1 MTGAGG
7 AFLRPR
13 MHAGGF
19 NTSSTRRARRE
30 EKNVEK
36 EVSIMR
42 DITHILCQ
50 AAVLACHLVFICL
63 LSLHLGIT
71 DADAAETAAQASG
84 PPNILFIIMDDVGID
99 QMRVF
104 GYGEDNQPRTP
115 NIDTIALAGVR
126 FRNAWA
132 MPECSPSRVS
142 FFTGRYPLRTGV
154 LNISATRDLANSQAS
169 PFEVTTPRVLRSGG
183 YKNALFGKWHLTE
196 VPSNDSNG
204 NPNPGNSMGNAAPH
218 DLGWD
223 FYFGDL
229 EGAPRAIDT
238 TAGGVAGSDPT
249 TGHRPHTS
257 CGFVNNARFGA
268 CYFSDGSCSA
278 IGEPGDPPSANP
290 GRTCLEQGGILVA
303 DDVCQDIVPKVVD
316 FSLFNGYYV
325 SPLAINQPDG
335 SVEVVAGFDA
345 HGDQVNPTD
354 PRAREYLTTQQTT
367 AAIRWIKEQAPGTLW
382 MATVSYSAAHL
393 PVQPPPRALLPA
405 DSIDSGQFDCTKL
418 VEQRIIYGQMIEAM
432 DQEIGRLLVEVG
444 LATRTPGGQL
454 DYRPDAT
461 NTMIVIVGDN
471 GSYFST
477 VRLPFDPTRGK
488 GTVYQTG
495 VWVPLIVSG
504 PMVNQANIGSEVSHM
519 VNAAVDVYQFF
530 GEVAGIDVRQAV
542 PRSHALDARPMLPYL
557 TTPGQ
562 ESIRKSNFTQTG
574 TNLQAPGAPIPPCVL
589 QGLNVCTQIFPFK
602 DLCMTEGGLWYGPD
616 PSQGAVELENCC
628 QVQNEVDPTV
638 KLLAHDAWAVRDNQ
652 YKLVRLQI
660 ENCKTNQ
667 LELKYE
673 FYAINDAAPLPQLD
687 REQDDL
693 LTSTSLPP
701 QGLSPDEQKHFDL
714 LHAELLAILRTEPAC
729 PGDGNLD
736 KRVNVED
743 FRHWQV
749 FADICAQNQNQC
761 SSVYDLNY
769 DAVTDSADRVIIEAN
784 FGRRCGVRGFL
795 R

>member
-1 MTGAGG
+1 MRRIARMLCRLPKL
-7 AFLRPR
+7 ACNLLLVCLLS
-13 MHAGGF
+13 MHAGTMAGGL
-19 NTSSTRRARRE
+19 AE
-30 EKNVEK
+30 
-36 EVSIMR
+36 
-42 DITHILCQ
+42 
-50 AAVLACHLVFICL
+50 AAP
-63 LSLHLGIT
+63 
-71 DADAAETAAQASG
+71 ASD

-104 GYGEDNQPRTP
+104 GYQEDNQPRTP
-115 NIDTIALAGVR
+115 NIDTIAHAGVR

-169 PFEVTTPRVLRSGG
+169 PFEVTTPLVLRNRG
-183 YKNALFGKWHLTE
+183 YKNALFGKWHLSE

-238 TAGGVAGSDPT
+238 TAGGVASTDPT
-249 TGHRPHTS
+249 TGLGPYT
-257 CGFVNNARFGA
+257 CGFVNKAAFGA

-278 IGEPGDPPSANP
+278 IGQPGDPPSAIP
-290 GRTCLEQGGILVA
+290 GRTCLERGGILIA
-303 DDVCQDIVPKVVD
+303 DAACQNIVPNVVN
-316 FSLFNGYYV
+316 FNLFNGYYV
-325 SPLAINQPDG
+325 SPLAINQADG

-354 PRAREYLTTQQTT
+354 PRAREYITTQQTT
-367 AAIRWIKEQAPGTLW
+367 AAIQWIRQQPPGTPW
-382 MATVSYSAAHL
+382 MATLSYSAAHL
-393 PVQPPPRALLPA
+393 PVQPPPRALLPL
-405 DSIDSGQFDCTKL
+405 DSIDSSQFDCATNIP
-418 VEQRIIYGQMIEAM
+418 EQRIIFTQMVEAM
-432 DQEIGRLLVEVG
+432 DHEIGRLLVEAG
-444 LATRTPGGQL
+444 LASRS
-454 DYRPDAT
+454 PDGNLEYHPEAT

-471 GSYFST
+471 GSYFYT
-477 VRLPFDPTRGK
+477 VRLPFDPQRAK

-504 PMVNQANIGSEVSHM
+504 PMVNPANVGSEVGHM
-519 VNAAVDVYQFF
+519 VNAAVDVYQLF

-542 PRSHALDARPMLPYL
+542 PRSHALDARSMLPYL

-574 TNLQAPGAPIPPCVL
+574 TNLQAPGAPIPPCVIQP

-602 DLCMTEGGLWYGPD
+602 DLCMTEGGVWYGPD
-616 PSQGAVELENCC
+616 PSPGAIELETCC
-628 QVQNEVDPTV
+628 QVQNGPDPTV
-638 KLLAHDAWAVRDNQ
+638 TLLAHDAWAVRDNQ
-652 YKLVRLQI
+652 YKLVRLQV

-667 LELKYE
+667 LELQYE
-673 FYAINDAAPLPQLD
+673 FYAIDDAAPLPKLD
-687 REQDDL
+687 RQQDDL
-693 LTSTSLPP
+693 LTATTLPP
-701 QGLSPDEQKHFDL
+701 QGLTPDQQQHFDV
-714 LHAELLAILRTEPAC
+714 LHAELLALLRSEPAC

-736 KRVNVED
+736 KRVNAED
-743 FRHWQV
+743 LRDWQV

-784 FGRRCGVRGFL
+784 FGRRCGVRGYL